1 MTNTLTIET
10 SGLTCSVAIKTP
22 IIEKHKILAE
32 PRSHGKVLLPYI
44 SELLND
50 AGIQVKDINTIGIS
64 IGPGS
69 FTGLRIGF
77 AITQGLAYSN
87 KIPVV
92 PISSLEGMIHSFCS
106 QSNLP
111 NTFENIKKSIVVV
124 TDAKMGHLNFGHYR
138 VNGLEAET
146 ILKDRL
152 IEISRVEHLIL
163 SLKPELILVDN
174 LSYFSKFKI
183 DFENTFEVHSRAQ
196 DLIRVTEY
204 RHQIG
209 LSEDV
214 KDLELSYLREADAWK
229 KNRHP

>member
-1 MTNTLTIET
+1 M
-10 SGLTCSVAIKTP
+10 
-22 IIEKHKILAE
+22 EKKIGAGNEIRTRDLNL
-32 PRSHGKVLLPYI
+32 GKVALYQLSYSRIKWRP
-44 SELLND
+44 L
-50 AGIQVKDINTIGIS
+50 G
-64 IGPGS
+64 GS
-69 FTGLRIGF
+69 
-77 AITQGLAYSN
+77 N
-87 KIPVV
+87 P
-92 PISSLEGMIHSFCS
+92 CS
-106 QSNLP
+106 RR
-111 NTFENIKKSIVVV
+111 ERA
-124 TDAKMGHLNFGHYR
+124 DYR

-183 DFENTFEVHSRAQ
+183 DFEKTFEVHSRAQ

-214 KDLELSYLREADAWK
+214 KDLELSYLREADAWQ